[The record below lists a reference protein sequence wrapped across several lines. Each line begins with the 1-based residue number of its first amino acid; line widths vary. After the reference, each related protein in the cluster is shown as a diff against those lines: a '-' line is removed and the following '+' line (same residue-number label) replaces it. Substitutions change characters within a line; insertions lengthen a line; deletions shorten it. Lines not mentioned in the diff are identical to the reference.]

1 MSFVINDIMLA
12 LEDAYYD
19 VAIESEDFDYVEI
32 VVSGDLDEMEVVE
45 IIEEN
50 GGEVDQYF
58 MPNDSTMKIG
68 ILI

>member
-32 VVSGDLDEMEVVE
+32 VVSGDLDEIEVVE
-45 IIEEN
+45 II
-50 GGEVDQYF
+50 F
-58 MPNDSTMKIG
+58 ITSKLPF
-68 ILI
+68 